1 MNSSRLYKWEP
12 GTEHAWIAEDVDGYL
27 AYMTCCIDGALPDKV
42 NIDRRMLSGLDLRLK
57 ALFDSEQCKVSDWF
71 ESFAAF
77 GFFVYDAVRVKN
89 GGFAFRLVARPKVPT
104 KADKLPESLRSVAMV
119 FSVEGVRF
127 GDTELLPA
135 CNLFAHNGEE
145 GSFLAQTDRG
155 IGIIRRVANPRVSI
169 LDSAGCFAA
178 KEYVERGYIDLHAVL
193 GFTDVVNKVATVFEW
208 GVYERVFASLLDAFL
223 RMKGVDAVNV
233 QLDGSGW
240 QEFKDDFGISGM
252 FDAPPSVLNC
262 K

>member
-1 MNSSRLYKWEP
+1 MNSSRLYEWEP
-12 GTEHAWIAEDVDGYL
+12 GNEHAWIAEDVDGYL

-127 GDTELLPA
+127 GMRSRMVAGDVWRTKMKPKEVTLASMDMMKLFSLLRFLHPA
-135 CNLFAHNGEE
+135 LYFVAAGISLAVGQKFA
-145 GSFLAQTDRG
+145 
-155 IGIIRRVANPRVSI
+155 RVSLFVI
-169 LDSAGCFAA
+169 VLESRRFIPEAG
-178 KEYVERGYIDLHAVL
+178 KE
-193 GFTDVVNKVATVFEW
+193 
-208 GVYERVFASLLDAFL
+208 
-223 RMKGVDAVNV
+223 
-233 QLDGSGW
+233 
-240 QEFKDDFGISGM
+240 
-252 FDAPPSVLNC
+252 PP
-262 K
+262 KWMR